1 MKSLD
6 WCSVNVEK
14 KQGVLVGR
22 ALKCSVV
29 KGLVTVRAVD
39 SFRGQKLPPPRLKE
53 WRP

>member
-29 KGLVTVRAVD
+29 KGLVTLRA
-39 SFRGQKLPPPRLKE
+39 FRGQKLSPPRLKE
-53 WRP
+53 LEWRP

>member
-29 KGLVTVRAVD
+29 KGLVTLRA
-39 SFRGQKLPPPRLKE
+39 LC
-53 WRP
+53 